1 MSIFEY
7 SRSPWTARML
17 SVLRMVTGLM
27 FLTAGTTKL
36 FGFPPSPAPMHPISL
51 TSQLG
56 LAGMLE
62 TVGGTCIL
70 LGLFTRAVA
79 FVLAG
84 EMATA
89 YFQAHLPNS
98 FFPTVNGGVP
108 AVLYCFIYLY
118 MTFAGAGPWS
128 IDAVIARSRHRES
141 LPVPREFEHKPER
154 IRRTA

>member
-1 MSIFEY
+1 MSVFEY

-17 SVLRMVTGLM
+17 SVLRIVTGLM

-36 FGFPPSPAPMHPISL
+36 FGFPPSPTPMPPIHL
-51 TSQLG
+51 MSQLG

-62 TVGGTCIL
+62 TIGGTCIL

-89 YFQAHLPNS
+89 YFQVHLPIS
-98 FFPTVNGGVP
+98 FFPTTSGAVP

-118 MTFAGAGPWS
+118 MTLAGGGPWS
-128 IDAVIARSRHRES
+128 IDSMIARSRQTEQS
-141 LPVPREFEHKPER
+141 PVQREFERKPER

>member
-17 SVLRMVTGLM
+17 SVLRIVTGLM

-36 FGFPPSPAPMHPISL
+36 FGFPPSPTPVPPIHPM
-51 TSQLG
+51 SQLG

-62 TVGGTCIL
+62 TIGGTCIL

-89 YFQAHLPNS
+89 YFQVHLPKS
-98 FFPTVNGGVP
+98 FFPTTSGAVP

-128 IDAVIARSRHRES
+128 IDSMVARSRRRAQS
-141 LPVPREFEHKPER
+141 PMPRVHEHEPER